1 MYTQGNVKLPRGEKH
16 LSYKIAP
23 QQSLSMIKKKKIH
36 VGNHVENLEPQFS

>member
-16 LSYKIAP
+16 LSYKIVT
-23 QQSLSMIKKKKIH
+23 QQSLSMIKKKIH